1 MSERARASIAAM
13 PTRRANDADRA
24 STGSARSTAFGDAGG
39 RGWSPGAASA
49 QAPVARPAFGDV
61 PIRSMPAA
69 QSQPVIA
76 KADDAYEIEA
86 ERAADLALAKGPMTT
101 SSSSAA
107 TGTRAQSNTFSE
119 TPVRVQARAAQGGTP
134 QATPGLPRQI
144 QSAAPEGRSLPTE
157 QRAFFEQRLG
167 HDFSAVKIHAGQAA
181 SAAAASVNAQAFT
194 HGQDIYFGENYYRPE
209 QAEGQRLMAHELA
222 HTAQQRPG
230 VIARRALD
238 TPAGSSASMTP
249 DGQSSPE
256 QSVAPTSADV
266 APVLTGGSLDESAAA
281 QARPPAM
288 AAAPTP
294 QPATSPTA
302 AAAARIQSLVRSA
315 EGEAAQAT
323 PGTTETAE
331 DGGAPAQA
339 RGGVAAPSMASETVL
354 AAQTAMATFDA
365 QLAELS
371 GRRSAEI
378 RFQDAEAGTVEDPE
392 RRLRR
397 EQSTSLASAF
407 LRGVGEHVE
416 TIIAPARELPSQLLA
431 GLVGATGE
439 IDAAAKA
446 QAAALHGSAEASRQK
461 VRTQT
466 SQTRGL
472 IAGKRKD
479 NDQSTAQAVQTSR
492 DQASTAR
499 DNANKEIDKQG
510 DLQSKSIS
518 TKYRQAIWP
527 MRDVGGE
534 AGDNAKA
541 MAQRKANAWLDQ
553 RNGESSLLDGALH
566 DNRIEAAADAAIQV
580 GDGYAADLQKSADE
594 QAEKI
599 PESKP
604 EVLGKVIE
612 ITGEAKKGLDEQ
624 FKQVADGADAFA
636 KGATARTAKVA
647 GEFGSAAGKSG
658 TQTAAALSAAEEQ
671 QAGEIASFGATQSKS
686 LDQSVASGLGSLTD
700 GIGQTVGGLMQSMD
714 EFVASA
720 ASMAPPQPEELSSSL
735 GEVMGQTAAT
745 AGTMGTKIQ
754 TIGPAMDGSIA
765 TGRDQ
770 SVQML
775 TQSAVEAMKSIDGTR
790 ESFSKGAVALNQQ
803 TVSGFDKLGKGDRKS
818 ASEIGTK
825 AESGFADAALK
836 AGENFTQFGQKVE
849 ENFALGRSQV
859 LSSLWSNDTKA
870 QLNVAMR
877 KYGQEA
883 ADQVQPRWKKVLKW
897 VITIVVIIAV
907 IAITVATAGALGP
920 VGVILLGAA
929 LGAAAGAVTTI
940 ANNLID
946 GKKWSDGVVKAMI
959 VGAIG
964 GAVGGAGG
972 VILKGVGSVAL
983 KIGLEAGIN
992 VVGGVVSE
1000 VVGSIA
1006 VGETVNWTGAI
1017 MGALIGAGIG
1027 AGLGIAGAI
1036 KGKIKFGSM
1045 VDVAPAP
1052 KVKPQV
1058 EVPQTSGRVRSALE
1072 QAKILAPRPAA
1083 VPEAGIGAAPGS
1095 TAKVEPHVGATPEPV
1110 QGTAKGLAAEVTTPE
1125 PATPSPASAPER
1137 APPLPEG
1144 ATPRPQPAAAND
1156 AVPPESVGAPAQEQP
1171 GVAPTGEG
1179 VATTEPGLEP
1189 PQSAVPDNVRP
1200 ISSARRARAAAQPE
1214 PVAGARQ
1221 TEPRVNV
1228 DTASQPQPSRIP
1240 TQAEPRVAPSG
1251 EGVATA
1257 EPGPEVSQ
1265 SSAPDNV
1272 RPIGSARRARAA
1284 AQAEPAAAPTQ
1295 AEPRVNV
1302 ETTSQPSSSSISSQP
1317 EPSIAPS
1324 SEGVGTAEPQSG
1336 SSQRPAPDNVRPIG
1350 SARRARAAAAAE
1362 PTAPEAQSQMQRE
1375 PLAMVSGVKG
1385 QGQVIDVGTTPGGGG
1400 SGENVTGGRSALDA
1414 QAVRKPPGGGPQPPT
1429 SAPEGGGP
1437 QRSQV
1442 SEPTGRAPAA
1452 KGSRPRSIEAETPPP
1467 QTSDVKPV
1475 LSDEVA
1481 AVKPGKGAA
1490 SKGEADLGE
1499 GGVARVK
1506 QSIALDMNHPGGPK
1520 APDLAVPEG
1529 APASGAGSLDHKI
1542 NAWNEYQ
1549 ARGGKLQYEKWSN
1562 VYTANMERTKI
1573 ANAAADRFFNEEGH
1587 ASWGERERVV
1597 DIDESAV
1604 NRIKARFRRMEARTR
1619 LEGNAKKADF
1629 SELPDP
1635 TKRRLDIGPKPD
1647 SGIQRGIEHKSGYVT
1662 RKDEVLWEA
1671 ARDIEL
1677 AQSGWDMEWVIKG
1690 KIVGDLQ
1697 LELERAGIKV
1707 TFR

>member
-1 MSERARASIAAM
+1 MSERARASIAAK

-24 STGSARSTAFGDAGG
+24 KTGSARSTAFGDAGG
-39 RGWSPGAASA
+39 RGWSPSTAPA
-49 QAPVARPAFGDV
+49 QAPVARHAFGNG
-61 PIRSMPAA
+61 PIGSSPAA

-86 ERAADLALAKGPMTT
+86 ERAADLALAKGPMTSP
-101 SSSSAA
+101 SSSTA
-107 TGTRAQSNTFSE
+107 TRSSAQSNTFSE
-119 TPVRVQARAAQGGTP
+119 TSVRVQARAAQGETP
-134 QATPGLPRQI
+134 QATPELPQQLR
-144 QSAAPEGRSLPTE
+144 SAAPEGRALPTE

-167 HDFSAVKIHAGQAA
+167 HDFSAVKIHAGPAA
-181 SAAAASVNAQAFT
+181 SEAAASVKAQAFT
-194 HGQDIYFGENYYRPE
+194 HGRDIYFGQNYYRPE

-222 HTAQQRPG
+222 HTVQQRPG

-238 TPAGSSASMTP
+238 GPAASSTSTTP
-249 DGQSSPE
+249 DGQNSPE
-256 QSVAPTSADV
+256 QSVAPASADV
-266 APVLTGGSLDESAAA
+266 APVLTGGNLDEGAAA
-281 QARPPAM
+281 QARPTATAP
-288 AAAPTP
+288 AAAP
-294 QPATSPTA
+294 QPAASPTA

-323 PGTTETAE
+323 PDAQEAAE
-331 DGGAPAQA
+331 DGGAAAQG
-339 RGGVAAPSMASETVL
+339 RGGAAASAMASGTVL

-371 GRRSAEI
+371 GRRSAEV

-416 TIIAPARELPSQLLA
+416 AIITPARELPSQLLA
-431 GLVGATGE
+431 GLVGATGA

-446 QAAALHGSAEASRQK
+446 QTAALHGSAEAARQK

-499 DNANKEIDKQG
+499 DNANREIDKQG

-541 MAQRKANAWLDQ
+541 MAQRKANVWLDQ

-566 DNRIEAAADAAIQV
+566 DNRLEAAADAAIQV
-580 GDGYAADLQKSADE
+580 GDGYAKDLQKSADE

-612 ITGEAKKGLDEQ
+612 ITGQAKKGLDDQ

-647 GEFGSAAGKSG
+647 GEFSSAAGKSG
-658 TQTAAALSAAEEQ
+658 TQTAAAISAAEEQ
-671 QAGEIASFGATQSKS
+671 QAAEIASFGATQGKS

-720 ASMAPPQPEELSSSL
+720 ASMPPPQPEELSSSL

-754 TIGPAMDGSIA
+754 TIGPAMDDSIA

-775 TQSAVEAMKSIDGTR
+775 TQSAVEAIKSIDGTR

-870 QLNVAMR
+870 QINVAMR

-983 KIGLEAGIN
+983 KVGLEAGIN

-1006 VGETVNWTGAI
+1006 VGETVNWTNAI

-1110 QGTAKGLAAEVTTPE
+1110 QGAAKGPASEVTTPE
-1125 PATPSPASAPER
+1125 PATPSPVSAPE
-1137 APPLPEG
+1137 AAAPLPDS
-1144 ATPRPQPAAAND
+1144 ATPRPQSAAAND
-1156 AVPPESVGAPAQEQP
+1156 VVPTGSAERSPAA
-1171 GVAPTGEG
+1171 APTSEG
-1179 VATTEPGLEP
+1179 AATTEPSLEP

-1200 ISSARRARAAAQPE
+1200 ISSARQARATTQPE
-1214 PVAGARQ
+1214 PVSGATQ
-1221 TEPRVNV
+1221 TEPRINV
-1228 DTASQPQPSRIP
+1228 DTASQPQSSRIP
-1240 TQAEPRVAPSG
+1240 SQAEPRVAPSG

-1257 EPGPEVSQ
+1257 EPRPEVSQ
-1265 SSAPDNV
+1265 SPAPDNV

-1295 AEPRVNV
+1295 PEPRVNV
-1302 ETTSQPSSSSISSQP
+1302 ETTSQPSSSGISSQP
-1317 EPSIAPS
+1317 EPGIAPS
-1324 SEGVGTAEPQSG
+1324 SEGVGAAEPQAG

-1362 PTAPEAQSQMQRE
+1362 PTPPEAQPQVQRE

-1385 QGQVIDVGTTPGGGG
+1385 QGQVIDVGTSPGGGG

-1414 QAVRKPPGGGPQPPT
+1414 QAVRKPPGGGPRPPT
-1429 SAPEGGGP
+1429 SAPEAGGP

-1442 SEPTGRAPAA
+1442 SEPTGRTPAA

-1481 AVKPGKGAA
+1481 AVKPDQGAA
-1490 SKGEADLGE
+1490 SKGAAELGE

-1520 APDLAVPEG
+1520 APDLTVPEG

-1549 ARGGKLQYEKWSN
+1549 ARGGKLRYENWSN
-1562 VYTANMERTKI
+1562 VYAANMERAKI

-1604 NRIKARFRRMEARTR
+1604 DRIKARFRRMESRTR
-1619 LEGNAKKADF
+1619 LEGNARKADF

-1647 SGIQRGIEHKSGYVT
+1647 SGIQRGIEHKTGYVT
-1662 RKDEVLWEA
+1662 RSDDVLWEA

-1690 KIVGDLQ
+1690 KIVDDLRA
-1697 LELERAGIKV
+1697 ELVRAGIKV
-1707 TFR
+1707 TLR